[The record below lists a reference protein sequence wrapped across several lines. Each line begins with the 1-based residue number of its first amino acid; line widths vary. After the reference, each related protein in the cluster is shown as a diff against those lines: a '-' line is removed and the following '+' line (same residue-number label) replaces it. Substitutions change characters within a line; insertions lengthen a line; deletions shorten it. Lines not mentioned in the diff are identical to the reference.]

1 LQINIEAHKRKLL
14 MEISSHGR
22 LGTTLPELDV
32 PQSKLPSSKILRS
45 NLNLPEVSESQ
56 LVRYFANLSQ
66 LNFSIDT
73 NFYPLGSCTMKYNPK
88 LHDEIASL
96 PGFSNI
102 HPLQEEESVQGALKI
117 MHDLQIL
124 LAEITGMNAT
134 SLAPLAG
141 AEGELAGMLMIRQ
154 YHLSNGDVNRTKVL
168 IPDSAHGTNPASA
181 KMAGFEVITL
191 KSDAEGNTDLT
202 DLDKNLNGKLAAV
215 MLTIPSTLG
224 LFDPNIV
231 EICKKVHDSGGMV
244 YGDGAN
250 LNALL
255 GKVKLGEIGVDV
267 VHSNLHKTFSTPH
280 GGGGPGAGPVMVN
293 KKLEKFL
300 PSPVI
305 IATSDNNNESFY
317 KINKPANSIGKMGAF
332 HGNFGVLL
340 RAYVYISLLGKD
352 GIAKISEDAVLNAN
366 YILNQL
372 KDVID
377 LPYNRTCM
385 HEVVFSARNFKNEF
399 GITAL
404 DIAKRLIDYGIHPP
418 TMYFPLIVEEALMV
432 EPTETETK
440 DTLDYFIDVIKAI
453 KEEAKINPS
462 IIHSAPHSAGNTRLD
477 EAKAAREPDL
487 SFKFD

>member
-1 LQINIEAHKRKLL
+1 
-14 MEISSHGR
+14 MEISSPGR
-22 LGTTLPELDV
+22 LGTTLPEIDV
-32 PQSKLPSSKILRS
+32 PQAELPCSDMIRN
-45 NLNLPEVSESQ
+45 NLNFPEVSESQ

-96 PGFSNI
+96 PGFANI

-117 MHDLQIL
+117 MFDLQIL
-124 LAEITGMNAT
+124 LAEITGMDAT

-154 YHLSNGDVNRTKVL
+154 YHLSNGDINRTKVL

-191 KSDAEGNTDLT
+191 KSDNEGNTDLS
-202 DLDKNLNGKLAAV
+202 DLENNLNEELAAV

-224 LFDPNIV
+224 IFDPNIV
-231 EICKKVHDSGGMV
+231 EICEKVHNSGGMV

-293 KKLEKFL
+293 KKLERFL
-300 PSPVI
+300 PSPIVI
-305 IATSDNNNESFY
+305 KTNENNSSFY
-317 KINKPANSIGKMGAF
+317 KISNPENSIGKMGAF

-366 YILNQL
+366 YILNAL
-372 KDVID
+372 KDVLD
-377 LPYNRTCM
+377 LPYDRTCM
-385 HEVVFSARNFKNEF
+385 HEVVFSARNFKKKF

-418 TMYFPLIVEEALMV
+418 TMYFPLIVEEALMI

-440 DTLDYFIDVIKAI
+440 DTLDYFIDVIKTI
-453 KEEAKINPS
+453 EEEANNNPDL
-462 IIHSAPHSAGNTRLD
+462 IHTAPHNAGNTRLD

-487 SFKFD
+487 SFKLD

>member
-1 LQINIEAHKRKLL
+1 
-14 MEISSHGR
+14 MEISSPGR
-22 LGTTLPELDV
+22 LGTTLPEIDV
-32 PQSKLPSSKILRS
+32 PKSELPDS
-45 NLNLPEVSESQ
+45 NFIRKSLNFPEVTESQ

-96 PGFSNI
+96 PGFANI
-102 HPLQEEESVQGALKI
+102 HPLQQEESVQGALKI
-117 MHDLQIL
+117 MYELQVL
-124 LAEITGMNAT
+124 LSEITGMDAT

-141 AEGELAGMLMIRQ
+141 AEGELAGMLMIRK

-191 KSDAEGNTDLT
+191 KSDDQGNTDLS
-202 DLDKNLNGKLAAV
+202 DLENHLNENLAAV

-224 LFDPNIV
+224 IFDPNIV

-267 VHSNLHKTFSTPH
+267 IHSNLHKTFSTPH

-293 KKLEKFL
+293 KKLERFL
-300 PSPVI
+300 PSPI
-305 IATSDNNNESFY
+305 IIKTTDKNNEPFY
-317 KINKPANSIGKMGAF
+317 KINNQENSIGKMGAF

-340 RAYVYISLLGKD
+340 RAYVYISLLGKE
-352 GIAKISEDAVLNAN
+352 GIAQISEDAVLNAN
-366 YILNQL
+366 YILNEL
-372 KDVID
+372 KDVLD

-385 HEVVFSARNFKNEF
+385 HEVVFSARNFKKKF

-418 TMYFPLIVEEALMV
+418 TMYFPLIVEEALMI

-440 DTLDYFIDVIKAI
+440 DTLDYFIDVIKTI
-453 KEEAKINPS
+453 ENEANTNPD
-462 IIHSAPHSAGNTRLD
+462 IIHSAPHNAGNTRLD
-477 EAKAAREPDL
+477 EAKAARDPDL
-487 SFKFD
+487 SFKLD

>member
-1 LQINIEAHKRKLL
+1 
-14 MEISSHGR
+14 MEISSPGR
-22 LGTTLPELDV
+22 LGTTLPEIDV
-32 PQSKLPSSKILRS
+32 PQAELPRS
-45 NLNLPEVSESQ
+45 DMIRNNLNFPEVSESQ

-96 PGFSNI
+96 PGFANI

-117 MHDLQIL
+117 MFDLQIL
-124 LAEITGMNAT
+124 LAEITGMDAT

-154 YHLSNGDVNRTKVL
+154 YHLSNGDINRTKVL

-191 KSDAEGNTDLT
+191 KSDNEGNTDLS
-202 DLDKNLNGKLAAV
+202 DLENNLNEELAAV

-224 LFDPNIV
+224 IFDPNIV
-231 EICKKVHDSGGMV
+231 EICEKVHNSGGMV

-293 KKLEKFL
+293 KKLERFL
-300 PSPVI
+300 PSPIV
-305 IATSDNNNESFY
+305 TKTNENNSSFY
-317 KINKPANSIGKMGAF
+317 KISNPENSIGKMGAF

-366 YILNQL
+366 YILNAL
-372 KDVID
+372 KDVLD
-377 LPYNRTCM
+377 LPYDRTCM
-385 HEVVFSARNFKNEF
+385 HEVVFSARNFKKKF

-418 TMYFPLIVEEALMV
+418 TMYFPLIVEEALMI

-440 DTLDYFIDVIKAI
+440 DTLDYFIDVIKTI
-453 KEEAKINPS
+453 EEEANNNPD
-462 IIHSAPHSAGNTRLD
+462 IIHAAPHNAGNTRLD

-487 SFKFD
+487 SFKLD

>member
-1 LQINIEAHKRKLL
+1 
-14 MEISSHGR
+14 M
-22 LGTTLPELDV
+22 
-32 PQSKLPSSKILRS
+32 
-45 NLNLPEVSESQ
+45 
-56 LVRYFANLSQ
+56 
-66 LNFSIDT
+66 
-73 NFYPLGSCTMKYNPK
+73 
-88 LHDEIASL
+88 
-96 PGFSNI
+96 
-102 HPLQEEESVQGALKI
+102 
-117 MHDLQIL
+117 
-124 LAEITGMNAT
+124 
-134 SLAPLAG
+134 
-141 AEGELAGMLMIRQ
+141 
-154 YHLSNGDVNRTKVL
+154 

-191 KSDAEGNTDLT
+191 KSDAEGNTDLL
-202 DLDKNLNGKLAAV
+202 DLESNLNEELAAV

-224 LFDPNIV
+224 IFDPNIV
-231 EICKKVHDSGGMV
+231 KICERVHDSGGMV

-267 VHSNLHKTFSTPH
+267 IHSNLHKTFSTPH

-293 KKLEKFL
+293 IKLERFL

-305 IATSDNNNESFY
+305 VKTIDENNQPFY
-317 KINKPANSIGKMGAF
+317 KISTPENSIGKMGAF

-366 YILNQL
+366 YILNAL
-372 KDVID
+372 KDVLE
-377 LPYNRTCM
+377 LPYARTCM
-385 HEVVFSARNFKNEF
+385 HEVVFSARNFKKKF

-418 TMYFPLIVEEALMV
+418 TMYFPLIVEEALMI

-440 DTLDYFIDVIKAI
+440 DTLDYFIDVIKTI
-453 KEEAKINPS
+453 EEEANNNPDL
-462 IIHSAPHSAGNTRLD
+462 IHAAPHNAGNTRLD

-487 SFKFD
+487 SFKLD

>member
-1 LQINIEAHKRKLL
+1 
-14 MEISSHGR
+14 MEISSPGR
-22 LGTTLPELDV
+22 LGTTLPEIDV
-32 PQSKLPSSKILRS
+32 PQSELPSSDIIRT
-45 NLNLPEVSESQ
+45 NLNFPEVSESQ

-96 PGFSNI
+96 PGFANI

-117 MHDLQIL
+117 MFDLQIL
-124 LAEITGMNAT
+124 LAEITGMDAT

-154 YHLSNGDVNRTKVL
+154 YHLKNGDVNRTKVL

-191 KSDAEGNTDLT
+191 KSDNEGNTDLE
-202 DLDKNLNGKLAAV
+202 DLENNLNEELAAV

-224 LFDPNIV
+224 IFDPNIV
-231 EICKKVHDSGGMV
+231 EICEKVHNSGGMV

-267 VHSNLHKTFSTPH
+267 IHSNLHKTFSTPH

-293 KKLEKFL
+293 KKLERYL
-300 PSPVI
+300 PSPIV
-305 IATSDNNNESFY
+305 TKTNENNLSFY
-317 KINKPANSIGKMGAF
+317 KISYPENSIGKMGAF

-366 YILNQL
+366 YILNAL
-372 KDVID
+372 KDVLD
-377 LPYNRTCM
+377 LPYDRTCM
-385 HEVVFSARNFKNEF
+385 HEVVFSARNFKKKF

-418 TMYFPLIVEEALMV
+418 TMYFPLIVEEALMI

-440 DTLDYFIDVIKAI
+440 DTLDYFIDVIKTI
-453 KEEAKINPS
+453 EEEAHNNPDL
-462 IIHSAPHSAGNTRLD
+462 IHTAPHNAGNTRLD
-477 EAKAAREPDL
+477 EAKAARDPDL
-487 SFKFD
+487 SFKLD

>member
-1 LQINIEAHKRKLL
+1 
-14 MEISSHGR
+14 MEISSPGR

-32 PQSKLPSSKILRS
+32 PQSSLPNSDMLRTS
-45 NLNLPEVSESQ
+45 LNFPEVSESQ

-88 LHDEIASL
+88 LNDEIAAM

-102 HPLQEEESVQGALKI
+102 HPLQEEGSVQGALQI
-117 MHDLQIL
+117 MYELQSL

-134 SLAPLAG
+134 SLSPLAG

-154 YHLSNGDVNRTKVL
+154 YHLSNGDNNRTKVL

-181 KMAGFEVITL
+181 NMAGFEVTTL
-191 KSDAEGNTDLT
+191 KSDSEGNTDLS
-202 DLDKNLNGKLAAV
+202 DLENNLNEELAAV

-224 LFDPNIV
+224 IFDPNIV
-231 EICKKVHDSGGMV
+231 DICAKVHDSGGMV

-267 VHSNLHKTFSTPH
+267 MHSNLHKTFSTPH

-293 KKLEKFL
+293 TKLKRFL

-305 IATSDNNNESFY
+305 VKAADENNHPFY
-317 KINKPANSIGKMGAF
+317 KISTPENSIGKMGAF

-340 RAYVYISLLGKD
+340 RAYIYISLLGNT

-366 YILNQL
+366 YILNAL
-372 KDVID
+372 KNVLD

-385 HEVVFSARNFKNEF
+385 HEVVFSARNFKKKF

-418 TMYFPLIVEEALMV
+418 TMYFPLIVEEALMI
-432 EPTETETK
+432 EPTETESK

-453 KEEAKINPS
+453 EEEAKNNPD
-462 IIHSAPHSAGNTRLD
+462 IIHEAPHNAGNSRLD
-477 EAKAAREPDL
+477 EAKAARDPDL
-487 SFKFD
+487 SFKLD

>member
-1 LQINIEAHKRKLL
+1 
-14 MEISSHGR
+14 MEISSPGR
-22 LGTTLPELDV
+22 LGTTLPEIDV
-32 PQSKLPSSKILRS
+32 PQSELPSSDIIRN
-45 NLNLPEVSESQ
+45 NLNFPEVSESQ

-96 PGFSNI
+96 PGFANI

-117 MHDLQIL
+117 MFDLQIL
-124 LAEITGMNAT
+124 LAEITGMDAT

-154 YHLSNGDVNRTKVL
+154 YHLSNGDINRTKVL

-191 KSDAEGNTDLT
+191 KSDNEGNTDLS
-202 DLDKNLNGKLAAV
+202 DLENNLNEELAAV

-224 LFDPNIV
+224 IFDPNIV
-231 EICKKVHDSGGMV
+231 EICEKVHNSGGMV

-293 KKLEKFL
+293 KKLERFL
-300 PSPVI
+300 PSPIV
-305 IATSDNNNESFY
+305 TKTNENNSPFY
-317 KINKPANSIGKMGAF
+317 KISNPENSIGKMGAF

-366 YILNQL
+366 YILNAL
-372 KDVID
+372 KDVLD
-377 LPYNRTCM
+377 LPYDRTCM
-385 HEVVFSARNFKNEF
+385 HEVVFSARNFKKKF

-418 TMYFPLIVEEALMV
+418 TMYFPLIVEEALMI

-440 DTLDYFIDVIKAI
+440 DTLDYFIDVIKTI
-453 KEEAKINPS
+453 EEEASNNPGL
-462 IIHSAPHSAGNTRLD
+462 IHAAPHNAGNTRLD

-487 SFKFD
+487 SFKLD

>member
-1 LQINIEAHKRKLL
+1 
-14 MEISSHGR
+14 MEISSPGR
-22 LGTTLPELDV
+22 LGTTLPEIDV
-32 PQSKLPSSKILRS
+32 PKSELPDEGIIRQS
-45 NLNLPEVSESQ
+45 LNFPEVSDSQ

-96 PGFSNI
+96 PGFANI
-102 HPLQEEESVQGALKI
+102 HPLQQEESVQGALKI
-117 MHDLQIL
+117 MYELRIL
-124 LAEITGMNAT
+124 LSELTGMNAT

-181 KMAGFEVITL
+181 KIAGFEVITL
-191 KSDAEGNTDLT
+191 KSDNEGNTDLS
-202 DLDKNLNGKLAAV
+202 DLENNLNEELAAV

-224 LFDPNIV
+224 IFDPNIV
-231 EICKKVHDSGGMV
+231 EICEKVHDSGGMV

-267 VHSNLHKTFSTPH
+267 IHSNLHKTFSTPH

-293 KKLEKFL
+293 KKLERFL
-300 PSPVI
+300 PSPI
-305 IATSDNNNESFY
+305 IIKTKDNNTESFY
-317 KINKPANSIGKMGAF
+317 KINTPANSIGKMGAF

-366 YILNQL
+366 YILNAL
-372 KDVID
+372 KDVLD
-377 LPYNRTCM
+377 LPYDRTCM
-385 HEVVFSARNFKNEF
+385 HEVVFSARNIKKKY

-418 TMYFPLIVEEALMV
+418 TMYFPLIVDEALMI

-440 DTLDYFIDVIKAI
+440 DTLDYFIDVIKTI
-453 KEEAKINPS
+453 EEEASNNPD
-462 IIHSAPHSAGNTRLD
+462 IIHSAPHNPGNTRLA
-477 EAKAAREPDL
+477 EAKAARDPDL
-487 SFKFD
+487 SFKLD